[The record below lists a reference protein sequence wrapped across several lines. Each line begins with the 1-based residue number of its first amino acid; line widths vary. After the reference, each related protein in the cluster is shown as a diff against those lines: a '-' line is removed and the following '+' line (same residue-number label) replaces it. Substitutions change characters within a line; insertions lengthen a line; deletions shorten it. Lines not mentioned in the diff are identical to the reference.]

1 MTAKRFGHLL
11 TRYFFFAWVEQI
23 LVYRKWA
30 NRLQWRR
37 ACIKGFAV
45 LLAVVGGVILY
56 WMGAFSKSIVTS
68 NALPFFFL
76 FLFNSCVLLNIFF
89 IGIFKFDG
97 IFAVPDR
104 IGLLH
109 SNEPLSFTE
118 VADPTPEKFVLGD
131 RGKTNGGYWWVDW
144 NSTIFEQQFEI
155 IGSENYRRRWLK
167 NWFLFCAFAE
177 PNTIAFLMDA
187 GQASGEEFKDFTG
200 KTIDD
205 MVGGVIVLE
214 EPHQIKKA
222 TNWILKEF
230 NERAKKRL
238 NGVDKKRRIVVFIDD
253 VLSSLVYEP
262 EREDVSDSLR
272 DFGYKMRAII
282 ANGVGHNVR
291 VVMCSPPSQ
300 LPYKLPPEI
309 SPKVLQIVFPYQ
321 IFGVNSEGKPGI
333 LRSPHPAFADV
344 VALYHQQ
351 QHYVMK
357 VPLVDAKI
365 ARNEIDKQFGKADA
379 ETHEIFLGLI
389 DSLDVREYVKRE
401 KRKIIVGGEEVKATE
416 WQKAEAA

>member
-1 MTAKRFGHLL
+1 MRITAKQLGKLITL
-11 TRYFFFAWVEQI
+11 YFAFAWVEQI
-23 LVYRKWA
+23 IAYCKWS
-30 NRLQWRR
+30 NRRQWR
-37 ACIKGFAV
+37 
-45 LLAVVGGVILY
+45 
-56 WMGAFSKSIVTS
+56 SKSIRGLLTVGSVVVVVVAWWQAGIGSITLR
-68 NALPFFFL
+68 NWYLPVFIMTII
-76 FLFNSCVLLNIFF
+76 LNILFVGVF
-89 IGIFKFDG
+89 SRPGMFSI
-97 IFAVPDR
+97 PDR
-104 IGLLH
+104 EPLLH
-109 SNEPLSFTE
+109 SNEPLPYSE

-131 RGKTNGGYWWVDW
+131 RGKKNGGYWWVDW

-167 NWFLFCAFAE
+167 NWFLFCAFAH
-177 PNTIAFLMDA
+177 PDTIAFLMDA
-187 GQASGEEFKDFTG
+187 GRDSGEEFKDFSG
-200 KTIDD
+200 EKLEN

-214 EPHQIKKA
+214 KPHQIAKA

-230 NERAKKRL
+230 NERANKRL
-238 NGVDKKRRIVVFIDD
+238 NGVDKTRRIIVFIDD
-253 VLSSLVYEP
+253 VLSRLVYEP
-262 EREDVSDSLR
+262 ERDDVSDSLR
-272 DFGYKMRAII
+272 DFGYKMRTII
-282 ANGVGHNVR
+282 TSGVGHNVR
-291 VVMCSPPSQ
+291 VVMCSPPYQ

-309 SPKVLQIVFPYQ
+309 SPKVLQIVYPYQ

-365 ARNEIDKQFGKADA
+365 ARNEIDKQFEKADA
-379 ETHEIFLGLI
+379 ETHEIFWGLI

-416 WQKAEAA
+416 WQKA